1 MAGPFE
7 TQIGIGIKDNATPGI
22 ARIRNE
28 VQRMQEAR
36 ERLGVNGEHAIRR
49 AIQQTE
55 AALNRLARNGSLSA
69 AELSRA
75 QEKAAAKIA
84 RLQKEMSEA
93 EVQSYTRRNTAREAY
108 AALGIR
114 SEHNIQREIQ
124 RTEAAY
130 NRLERSGAL
139 SSGELQRAQEKTIS
153 TVARLRRE
161 LGETTREQSRLVSGF
176 KMMGGLAAGFAGA
189 KMVLGQPIAQQ
200 RDFDA
205 ELHTA
210 SNFIYR
216 DKNTVAERLQ
226 GVNELKDQ
234 IYNATSYGGGTR
246 EEALAAAEML
256 ARSKMTK
263 SEVFAGLPEVM
274 KIHTATG
281 TDARDVASLLTS
293 TYNFGLT
300 GSQNAAALD
309 AATTAAQH
317 GKADVSLL
325 AREAP
330 RGLENARG
338 AGFTGTKGFADVM
351 ALYEVASSIAGSA
364 DEGATNTNDLITE
377 LSSTNLANSA
387 KRVKIHGR
395 KLDYKS
401 MATNDALRG
410 HNALYTLEHMVQAVD
425 ANDEKMKGWQKA
437 LTSTTDP
444 KKRENLQRSID
455 ERHRQNVGLFLHNQQ
470 SANAFL
476 GYERNVSQYE
486 AISGDVQA
494 QFTKPEGQ
502 RSTDIDFGVMKDT
515 ANYKDQQLNTQK
527 QKSSDS
533 AVKPLS
539 DGLGDLELKVA
550 RLAEEFPRV
559 ATAAEGAAIA
569 MTAVAAAGAFKG
581 GYDLLTGR
589 NGGLLKR
596 LTGAGVEVAENAG
609 VNAVEDVAGGVASK
623 PGWMSR
629 LGGAIAG
636 GGKWLYNGGKTIVT
650 DGLLDNPLTLPVTA
664 GIAAMWPA
672 STVGNGDE
680 QNELQRLKSRN
691 QKLNSVPT
699 SAEALQ
705 MLQSRN
711 GQIHTGANAPVIQ
724 LPQQPAPVVNLRVFL
739 DGNEISSHM
748 TTQAERNARRYG
760 A

>member
-69 AELSRA
+69 TELSRA
-75 QEKAAAKIA
+75 QEKAAVKIA

-108 AALGIR
+108 AALGIK

-139 SSGELQRAQEKTIS
+139 SSGELQRAQEKTVA

-161 LGETTREQSRLVSGF
+161 LGETAREQSRLVSGF

-200 RDFDA
+200 RDFDS

-216 DKNTVAERLQ
+216 DKNTVAERLK
-226 GVNELKDQ
+226 GVNELKGQ
-234 IYNATSYGGGTR
+234 VYNAISYGGGSR

-256 ARSKMTK
+256 ARSKMTTP
-263 SEVFAGLPEVM
+263 EVFGGLPEVM

-293 TYNFGLT
+293 TYNYGLT
-300 GSQNAAALD
+300 GSQNTAALD

-317 GKADVSLL
+317 GKADVALL

-377 LSSTNLANSA
+377 LSSVNLDNSA
-387 KRVKIHGR
+387 KRVKIHGKR
-395 KLDYKS
+395 LDYKS
-401 MATNDALRG
+401 MATADARRG
-410 HNALYTLEHMVQAVD
+410 HNALYTLEHMVRAVD
-425 ANDEKMKGWQKA
+425 ANDASMQSWKKKLA
-437 LTSTTDP
+437 ATTDP
-444 KKRENLQRSID
+444 AERTNLQRAID
-455 ERHRQNVGLFLHNQQ
+455 ERHGQNVGLFLHNQQ
-470 SANAFL
+470 SRNAFL
-476 GYERNVSQYE
+476 GYERNSDQYN
-486 AISGDVQA
+486 AISADVQA
-494 QFTKPEGQ
+494 QFTRPEGQ
-502 RSTDIDFGVMKDT
+502 RSTDIDYGVMKD
-515 ANYKDQQLNTQK
+515 AASYKDQQLKNQQQK
-527 QKSSDS
+527 ASDS

-550 RLAEEFPRV
+550 KLAEEFPRV

-581 GYDLLTGR
+581 TYDLLTGKK
-589 NGGLLKR
+589 GGLLKR
-596 LTGAGVEVAENAG
+596 LTGAGVEAAENAG
-609 VNAVEDVAGGVASK
+609 VNAVEDIAGGVAGK
-623 PGWMSR
+623 PGWVSR

-680 QNELQRLKSRN
+680 QNELQRLKARN
-691 QKLNSVPT
+691 QQRNSVPT
-699 SAEALQ
+699 SAEALN

-711 GQIHTGANAPVIQ
+711 SQNHTGTNAPVIQ
-724 LPQQPAPVVNLRVFL
+724 LPRQPAPVVNVQVHL
-739 DGNEISSHM
+739 DGQQLRSWFQVQ
-748 TTQAERNARRYG
+748 TDLDARRHG